1 IDDERAWKGYPKS
14 AFVGSTV
21 VFSKPYRLIVA
32 EPASESCENVMP
44 RRPAKSGSPSALDE
58 RLERHQIS
66 LIPDHRSFIPARW
79 SAPTW
84 VDQNRSLNPPD
95 VTRLWTAPRGPASH
109 VGPTAEPQR
118 AHVFVSYSPAALTQ
132 IPKSGMMTPILG
144 MKARFARFRRKS
156 LADALFTKT
165 QQRVLGVL
173 FGQPERSFYASEL
186 IRDAGT
192 GSGAA
197 QRELAKLE
205 GSGLISAR
213 RIGHQKHYQANAAS
227 PLYSE
232 LRNIVLKTVG
242 LAEPLRDA
250 LKPLSSAIR
259 AAFVYGS
266 VAKATDQSASDIDLM
281 IISDSLTYGEVFGAL
296 ERVTRAVGRKVNP
309 TVYT

>member
-1 IDDERAWKGYPKS
+1 
-14 AFVGSTV
+14 
-21 VFSKPYRLIVA
+21 
-32 EPASESCENVMP
+32 MP
-44 RRPAKSGSPSALDE
+44 NPGMIIPTLGAPSRSRRTTG
-58 RLERHQIS
+58 
-66 LIPDHRSFIPARW
+66 
-79 SAPTW
+79 
-84 VDQNRSLNPPD
+84 
-95 VTRLWTAPRGPASH
+95 
-109 VGPTAEPQR
+109 
-118 AHVFVSYSPAALTQ
+118 
-132 IPKSGMMTPILG
+132 
-144 MKARFARFRRKS
+144 KS

-165 QQRVLGVL
+165 QQRVLRVL

-186 IRDAGT
+186 IREAGT

-242 LAEPLRDA
+242 LAEPLRAA

-266 VAKATDQSASDIDLM
+266 LAKATDQSASDIDVM

-296 ERVTRAVGRKVNP
+296 ERVTRRVGRKVNP
-309 TVYT
+309 TVFTVAEFSKRARTENAFVRRVLEQPKLWLIGSADDLPVAS